1 MKKTLRNATLFLLLG
16 SITITQTGCFGSFN
30 LTKKIYAFNQDATDN
45 KFVRSLL
52 FWGLCIIPVYEV
64 CALVDIVVLN
74 LIEFWSGSNPVSM
87 NEGDHEMQLV
97 TLKGI
102 DYRIDATKDTFT
114 TTQLT
119 GAEAGAVR
127 ILKFDRATRSWNYSD
142 AIVCDQPII
151 TFLDDQAQA
160 VRNHTTNGPVDLT
173 AADAQD
179 QAAVLAKFRAVEEGM
194 ACVK

>member
-1 MKKTLRNATLFLLLG
+1 MKKTLRNASLFLLLG
-16 SITITQTGCFGSFN
+16 SITITQTGCFGSFA
-30 LTKKIYAFNQDATDN
+30 LTKKAYEFHDGITDS
-45 KFVRSLL
+45 KFLKSLL
-52 FWGLCIIPVYEV
+52 FWIPGGLVYAITV
-64 CALVDIVVLN
+64 MVDTVVLN
-74 LIEFWSGSNPVSM
+74 LIEFWSGSNPISM
-87 NEGDHEMQLV
+87 NEGDHEQQLV

-114 TTQLT
+114 TIQIS
-119 GAEAGAVR
+119 GADAGAVR

-142 AIVCDQPII
+142 ALVCDQPIL

-160 VRNHTTNGPVDLT
+160 VRIHTTNGPVDLT

-179 QAAVLAKFRAVEEGM
+179 QAAVLAKFRTVEEGV

>member
-1 MKKTLRNATLFLLLG
+1 MKKTLRNASLFLLLG
-16 SITITQTGCFGSFN
+16 SITITQTGCFGSFA
-30 LTKKIYAFNQDATDN
+30 LTKKAYAFHDGITDS
-45 KFVRSLL
+45 KFLKSLL
-52 FWGLCIIPVYEV
+52 FWIPGCIVYP
-64 CALVDIVVLN
+64 IVVGVDTIILN
-74 LIEFWSGSNPVSM
+74 LIEFWSGSNPISM
-87 NEGDHEMQLV
+87 NEGDHELQLV

-119 GAEAGAVR
+119 GADAGAVR
-127 ILKFDRATRSWNYSD
+127 ILKFDRTNRSWNYSD
-142 AIVCDQPII
+142 ALVCDQPIL

-160 VRNHTTNGPVDLT
+160 VRIHTTNGPVDLT

>member
-1 MKKTLRNATLFLLLG
+1 MKKTLRNASLFLLLG
-16 SITITQTGCFGSFN
+16 SITITQTGCFGSFA
-30 LTKKIYAFNQDATDN
+30 LTKKAYEFHDGITDS
-45 KFVRSLL
+45 KFLKSLL
-52 FWGLCIIPVYEV
+52 FWIPGGLVYAITV
-64 CALVDIVVLN
+64 MVDTVVLN
-74 LIEFWSGSNPVSM
+74 LIEFWSGSNPISM
-87 NEGDHEMQLV
+87 NEGDHELQLV

-119 GAEAGAVR
+119 GADAGAVR
-127 ILKFDRATRSWNYSD
+127 ILKFDRTTRSWNYSD
-142 AIVCDQPII
+142 ALVCDQPII

-160 VRNHTTNGPVDLT
+160 VRIHTTNGPVDLT